1 MKPREK
7 RRDPIAYSA
16 LRCVS
21 LTRSVDSQVARFIG
35 AASPTEVVFT
45 RGATEAI
52 NLVAN
57 TWGSATLRA
66 GDEIALSVL
75 EHHSNLVPWQ
85 LLAARS
91 GCVLRFASLGAGG
104 APPGLVEWRAAITPR
119 TRLVAT
125 AAVSNVLGSAA
136 PVAQLAEMC
145 RSVGAKLLLDACQ
158 SVPHVPTD
166 VSSLGADFLVAS
178 GHKMCGPTG
187 IGFLWARPEIL
198 AAMPPWQGGGEMIA
212 TVGLESS
219 SFAEP
224 PARFEAGTPAIA
236 EAIGLGAACDYLSAL
251 GMRNV
256 AAWEAEMGGYLYDTL
271 RSRVPGISIY
281 GPVPAGLKG
290 GHGVRSA
297 LAAFNVKGLHAT
309 DVSTLLDA
317 SGVAV
322 RSGHHCC
329 QPLHAALGVGAS
341 ARASLYVYNTKAEVD
356 AAADALAEVCTFL
369 RDAGAATEPL

>member
-1 MKPREK
+1 MLFCFS
-7 RRDPIAYSA
+7 DA
-16 LRCVS
+16 LRPPS
-21 LTRSVDSQVARFIG
+21 TPQVARFIG
-35 AASPTEVVFT
+35 APSATEVVFT

-57 TWGSATLRA
+57 TWGTSQLRA

-91 GCVLRFASLGAGG
+91 GVVLRFAQLGPGG
-104 APPGLVEWRAAITPR
+104 APPGADEWRAAITPR

-136 PVAQLAEMC
+136 PVAALAEMC
-145 RSVGAKLLLDACQ
+145 RGVGAKLLLDACQ

-166 VSSLGADFLVAS
+166 VSTLGADFLVAS

-187 IGFLWARPEIL
+187 IGFLWARPELL

-212 TVGLESS
+212 TVGLEAST
-219 SFAEP
+219 FAEP

-251 GMRNV
+251 DMRRV

-271 RSRVPGISIY
+271 RSRVPGITIY
-281 GPVPAGLKG
+281 GPARG
-290 GHGVRSA
+290 RSA
-297 LAAFNVKGLHAT
+297 LAAFNVRGLHAT

-329 QPLHAALGVGAS
+329 QPLHAALGASAS
-341 ARASLYVYNTKAEVD
+341 ARASLYVYNTRAEVD
-356 AAADALAEVCTFL
+356 AAADALADVCAFL
-369 RDAGAATEPL
+369 REAGAATEPL